1 MAPIDIALFKIL
13 RGYSSLAPPKSL
25 CVPSHYSFTDIHEFF
40 LSILLLNP
48 HLHQY
53 PPSRQYQKAFWK
65 WAIQIMED
73 LLTEVCGTVARAKLV
88 LTVGQDE
95 EINSRFYD
103 HYLSVSH

>member
-1 MAPIDIALFKIL
+1 
-13 RGYSSLAPPKSL
+13 
-25 CVPSHYSFTDIHEFF
+25 
-40 LSILLLNP
+40 
-48 HLHQY
+48 
-53 PPSRQYQKAFWK
+53 
-65 WAIQIMED
+65 MED